1 MAVSGFGG
9 RGAGCWAAIR
19 AGAARVRMSVRQR
32 RRVVIGFS
40 GTVVPTDAL
49 TNEMVV
55 EA

>member
-1 MAVSGFGG
+1 MTVSGFGG

-19 AGAARVRMSVRQR
+19 AGAARARVRVRQR

-40 GTVVPTDAL
+40 GTVVPTGAL

-55 EA
+55 KA